1 MNTIQRAKSALWHQ
15 SGLSHDSKGY
25 LDDPDPAANLLPGVK
40 FEPIIKLIK
49 DDFGKGSGNEWLGK
63 IRAIHSSSALA
74 ANSFGCWRED
84 QSSLSLLVYKGFQSL
99 AFEAHCPTGLGG
111 TPPNLDVL
119 LKSSDFVIGIESKL
133 LEPLSLK
140 TPRFSASYSRDRLPF
155 CEDAW
160 WNLLQS
166 LRHDRPSH
174 VDSAQLVKHYLGL
187 RKQFQDGREIVLLYL
202 FWKPLN
208 ADDFPEYA
216 QHADDLCR
224 FQEAVAVAPA
234 VKFIAM
240 DYLSLWH
247 EWEKQAGMAQHA
259 KRLQARYA
267 VEI

>member
-1 MNTIQRAKSALWHQ
+1 MNTTKRAKSAIWCQ
-15 SGLSHDSKGY
+15 SGLYHDLNGY
-25 LDDPDPAANLLPGVK
+25 LDDAAANLLPGVIP
-40 FEPIIKLIK
+40 ELIQ
-49 DDFGKGSGNEWLGK
+49 DDFCQGSGQEWLGK

-74 ANSFGCWRED
+74 ANSFGCWRKD
-84 QSSLSLLVYKGFQSL
+84 QLNLVLLDYAEFQSL
-99 AFEAHCPTGLGG
+99 SFEAHCPTGLGG

-119 LKSSDFVIGIESKL
+119 IKSSDVAIGIESKL

-160 WNLLQS
+160 WKLLQN
-166 LRHDRPSH
+166 LRCDRPSH
-174 VDSAQLVKHYLGL
+174 LDAAQLVKHYLGL
-187 RKQFQDGREIVLLYL
+187 RKQFQDGRDLVLLYL

-208 ADDFPEYA
+208 ADQFPEYA
-216 QHADDLCR
+216 EHADDLMK

-234 VKFIAM
+234 VRFVAI

-247 EWEKQAGMAQHA
+247 EWERHEGMAQHA